1 MKYNFSDFRFGY
13 VYTKLATTFTVFATN
28 AAQVCVAIYKDAN
41 SFQYKAHQM
50 VEVAENIWSVKI
62 DGDLDTIYY
71 DYIIKRGKWQ
81 LKASDPFAFSCSAN
95 GKRSC
100 VVDIAK
106 FKREAKTNMHP
117 LCSIDNAI
125 LYETHIRDF
134 TVKTGDSVKNKGKYL
149 GVIEGNADDNR
160 LNYLKNIGISHI
172 HFLPLQD
179 FASVDE
185 ATEGYNW
192 GYDPHHYFIP
202 EGLYSTDYNDPYKRV
217 AEMCQMVDHLHQ
229 LGLGVVLDVVYNH
242 TYESTWHPLE
252 ILAPNIYYR
261 KTPSGDFSNGSGC
274 GNELNSEHPAVR
286 HLIIE
291 SLKHWQNFYGFDGF
305 RFDLMA
311 LIDTNT
317 MQSVAKTL
325 SQTNPKVILYG
336 EPWMAQGTTLDP
348 SLHFIKGRQQGT
360 SIAVFNDDFRKLL
373 KGESDDASIGFIQ
386 GDTSQ
391 IQHILTHMAG
401 AIDYSDIHKGFT
413 AEPHESIN
421 YITSHDNLI
430 LYDKLKKSTNWQD
443 EAILRA
449 SKLAFAMITLAFGV
463 PFIQAGTELM
473 HSKKM
478 DHNSYKSGDDINA
491 ISWHEKH
498 RHAVLYN
505 WLKRLLDFR
514 KSLGCYSN
522 YCADD
527 IRQNV
532 RFIEHHAVV
541 IMQIKQAESLYTLLL
556 INGSL
561 TEQQLSFTI
570 NDNVILRL
578 NSSEEMIDFSGG
590 LVMTAQQVIVL
601 QQQERFI

>member
-1 MKYNFSDFRFGY
+1 MDFSAYQFGY
-13 VYTKLATTFTVFATN
+13 VYAKTATTFTVYATN
-28 AAQVCVAIYKDAN
+28 AAVLYVALYKDAKN
-41 SFQYKAHQM
+41 FQYKAYQM
-50 VEVAENIWSVKI
+50 TKIEEDVWSVTI
-62 DGDLDTIYY
+62 EGDLENSYY
-71 DYIIKRGKWQ
+71 EYIIKRGKWR
-81 LKASDPFAFSCSAN
+81 LKTSDPFAFSCSAN

-106 FKREAKTNMHP
+106 FKRGEKTNMHP
-117 LCSIDNAI
+117 YGGIDSAI

-134 TVKTGDSVKNKGKYL
+134 TVKTGDTVKNKGKYL
-149 GVIEGNADDNR
+149 GVIEGSADDDR
-160 LNYLKNIGISHI
+160 LSYLHNLGVSHI

-185 ATEGYNW
+185 ASDGYNW
-192 GYDPHHYFIP
+192 GYDPHNYFIP
-202 EGLYSTDYNDPYKRV
+202 EGLYSTDFNDPYRRIV
-217 AEMCQMVDHLHQ
+217 EMCQMVDHLHQ
-229 LGLGVVLDVVYNH
+229 MGLGVVLDVVYNH

-252 ILAPNIYYR
+252 ILAPNVYYR
-261 KTPSGDFSNGSGC
+261 KTASGYFSNGSGC

-311 LIDTNT
+311 LIDTKT
-317 MQSVAKTL
+317 MQYVAETL
-325 SQTNPKVILYG
+325 RQSNPKVILYG

-348 SLHFIKGRQQGT
+348 ALHFTKGRQQGT
-360 SIAVFNDDFRKLL
+360 SIAVFNDDYRKLL
-373 KGESDDASIGFIQ
+373 KGDSDDASVGFIQ

-391 IQHILTHMAG
+391 IQHVLTHMIG
-401 AIDYSDIHKGFT
+401 AIDYSDRHKGFT
-413 AEPHESIN
+413 ADPHESIN
-421 YITSHDNLI
+421 YITAHDNLI

-443 EAILRA
+443 EDILRA

-491 ISWHEKH
+491 ISWHERH

-514 KSLGCYSN
+514 KHMDFYQNYS
-522 YCADD
+522 AVD
-527 IRQNV
+527 IQQNV
-532 RFIEHHAVV
+532 LFEEHAKVV
-541 IMQIKQAESLYTLLL
+541 IMQIKHKVTSSYTLVL

-561 TEQQLSFTI
+561 ANETI
-570 NDNVILRL
+570 HLEIQDDVIMRL
-578 NSSEEMIDFSGG
+578 NSSENIIEFDDG
-590 LVMTAQQVIVL
+590 LTLEPQQVIVL
-601 QQQERFI
+601 QQQDSFI